1 MSLCHVPESPM
12 SDSQQRI
19 SSYLQNRDGGCFQNI
34 DLIHSMASADGGNS
48 DLLESD
54 LRQLLSEV
62 QCQRA
67 TSNGLV
73 QLQEPSVYPEF
84 GVSDFAAESPLWKRL
99 GVEPNI
105 DAESAIKSYV
115 RSYIDADRAIRHSA
129 AVTDDEEA
137 GQGAQHDTYAEL
149 ARDIQSFARPS
160 FSSLDLQTDM
170 VLPVGALWRYSVFK
184 HLNNGGWKWGDVGM
198 LTNANT
204 LLEQQQGRMEIRP
217 VYLQQVVNAGAEYQ
231 AGVTVAAHI
240 VGAMVEALAIPE
252 SATSKLSGQ
261 QLLAQLQERIAALGT
276 EQVKGSAVGPWDAVA
291 KLDPSCGCGADAVA
305 PQPVWGTAP
314 VERSA
319 TMGGS
324 AHTSAKHS
332 VPVQSATVAG
342 AGQRETAVMTSD
354 EHAKHFDICGDM
366 PTSREALSA
375 ILQPLEQSS
384 ALSISRIYLK
394 NSSYKRIFINGPLL
408 NGLSC
413 NRSQFHKSAEVLR
426 HSKWHVCMPHAHGS
440 IRGTGWA
447 DFMQNDLGRLAT
459 CDSIFALPHWSKS
472 KGASLLMHFAHMQ
485 GIEIIYAEGAETYMA
500 LPGMQ
505 LSMLSFAEQVSQRQ
519 QQAHTETETATSP
532 V

>member
-1 MSLCHVPESPM
+1 M

-19 SSYLQNRDGGCFQNI
+19 SSYLQKRDGGCFQNI
-34 DLIHSMASADGGNS
+34 DLIHSMASADGGNC

-54 LRQLLSEV
+54 LRQLLTEV

-67 TSNGLV
+67 ASNCQV
-73 QLQEPSVYPEF
+73 QLKEPSLYPEF
-84 GVSDFAAESPLWKRL
+84 DVSDFAAQSPLWKCL
-99 GVEPNI
+99 GVEPNV

-149 ARDIQSFARPS
+149 ARDIQTFARPS
-160 FSSLDLQTDM
+160 FSSLNLDTAM
-170 VLPVGALWRYSVFK
+170 VLPVGALWRYAVFK
-184 HLNNGGWKWGDVGM
+184 HLKNGGWKWGDVGM
-198 LTNANT
+198 LTNPDT
-204 LLEQQQGRMEIRP
+204 VLEQQQGRMEISP
-217 VYLQQVVNAGAEYQ
+217 VYLQEVVNAGAEYQ

-240 VGAMVEALAIPE
+240 VGAMVEALAIPD

-261 QLLAQLQERIAALGT
+261 QLLAQLQKRIAALGCV
-276 EQVKGSAVGPWDAVA
+276 QVKGSAVGPWDAIA
-291 KLDPSCGCGADAVA
+291 KLDPPSGRGADAVA
-305 PQPVWGTAP
+305 SSRVWGTAP
-314 VERSA
+314 VERPA

-324 AHTSAKHS
+324 AHTNAKHAA
-332 VPVQSATVAG
+332 PVQSDPVTSAD
-342 AGQRETAVMTSD
+342 QRETAVMASD
-354 EHAKHFDICGDM
+354 EHAKHFDMSGDL

-375 ILQPLEQSS
+375 ILQPLAKSS
-384 ALSISRIYLK
+384 ALSISRTFLK
-394 NSSYKRIFINGPLL
+394 KSSYKRIFINGPLL

-413 NRSQFHKSAEVLR
+413 NLSQFHMTAEVLR

-459 CDSIFALPHWSKS
+459 CDSIFVLPHWSQS

-500 LPGMQ
+500 LPGMH
-505 LSMLSFAEQVSQRQ
+505 LSMLSFAEQVAQRQ
-519 QQAHTETETATSP
+519 QQIRNETATETSP